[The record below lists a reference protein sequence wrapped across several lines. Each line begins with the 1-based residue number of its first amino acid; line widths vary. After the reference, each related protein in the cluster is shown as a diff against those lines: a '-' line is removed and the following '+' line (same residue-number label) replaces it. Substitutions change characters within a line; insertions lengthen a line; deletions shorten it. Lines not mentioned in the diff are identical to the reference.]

1 MADPERRREDTN
13 YVRNARD
20 GLATV
25 STDKKD
31 NKETSHQSIR
41 QLGTMDKCLE
51 RCQVPKLLQGVTG
64 KMNRSM
70 SVKET
75 GSGVNNS

>member
-1 MADPERRREDTN
+1 MSGMRERDLLPFLQIKRIIR
-13 YVRNARD
+13 
-20 GLATV
+20 
-25 STDKKD
+25 KQ
-31 NKETSHQSIR
+31 SHQSIR

>member
-1 MADPERRREDTN
+1 M
-13 YVRNARD
+13 RD

-25 STDKKD
+25 STDTKG
-31 NKETSHQSIR
+31 NEGISHQSIR

-51 RCQVPKLLQGVTG
+51 RCQVPELLQGVTG